1 MLPELIPA
9 PVCLWIASVPV
20 RPCARV
26 SVCPWIPRVPVC
38 PWIPRVPVC
47 PEGREESNLQYAII
61 IHMIYYIPIKF
72 LLLKRYE
79 IPRVLRVF

>member
-47 PEGREESNLQYAII
+47 LCA
-61 IHMIYYIPIKF
+61 
-72 LLLKRYE
+72 
-79 IPRVLRVF
+79 RVPGGP

>member
-26 SVCPWIPRVPVC
+26 SVC